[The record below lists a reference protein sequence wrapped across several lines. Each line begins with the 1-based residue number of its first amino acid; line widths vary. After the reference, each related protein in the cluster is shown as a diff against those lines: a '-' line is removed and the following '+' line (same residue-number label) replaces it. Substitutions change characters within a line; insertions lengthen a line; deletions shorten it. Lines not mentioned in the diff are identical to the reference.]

1 MKKILIISTLSVLIF
16 SCGKKE
22 ETATIDN
29 LIASKNATALQAKKA
44 LIQADLAKID
54 EALATLD
61 VLFVL
66 VFLFI

>member
-1 MKKILIISTLSVLIF
+1 MKKIFLITTLSVLIF

-44 LIQADLAKID
+44 LIND
-54 EALATLD
+54 
-61 VLFVL
+61 
-66 VFLFI
+66 

>member
-1 MKKILIISTLSVLIF
+1 MKKIFLITTLSVLIF

-54 EALATLD
+54 ENQMN
-61 VLFVL
+61 F
-66 VFLFI
+66 FE